1 MRWVAATVAAAGFLV
16 LFGAGC
22 GGIDKGKLE
31 SAIQS
36 QTNVQ
41 LRKAGR
47 SERVTSVSCAKG
59 GDAYH
64 YDCDLHNE
72 SGATVLSVRAACTK
86 GGTCKWKPVQ
96 K

>member
-1 MRWVAATVAAAGFLV
+1 MRWVAATVAVAGFLV

-41 LRKAGR
+41 LKKAGR
-47 SERVTSVSCAKG
+47 SERAASVSCAKS

-64 YDCDLHNE
+64 YDCDLQND
-72 SGATVLSVRAACTK
+72 GGTTFLSVRASCTK
-86 GGTCKWKPVQ
+86 GGTCRWKPA
-96 K
+96 